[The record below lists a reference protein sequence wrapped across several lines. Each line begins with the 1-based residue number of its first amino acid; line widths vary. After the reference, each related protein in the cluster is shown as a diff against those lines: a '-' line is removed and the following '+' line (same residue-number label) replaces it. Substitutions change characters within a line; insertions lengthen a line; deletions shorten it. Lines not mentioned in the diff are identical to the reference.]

1 MHGGAIFDPEL
12 ATDAV
17 ADATDLP
24 QRAAEWTAYAALHA
38 GVFTR
43 LQLRAWLQKPSPDAE
58 RAEASRI
65 IASLRAQGLATE
77 EDLAGIGPCVHIH
90 AKQVYRALGE
100 TDNRN
105 RRRPGREKAIE
116 RLLCLDYV
124 LDHPDAPW
132 LPTEDGKT
140 QACEDAGIDR
150 AAWPRKVYPAKD
162 GPERD
167 DAVLRREISA
177 GAGPS
182 GAASRGRVRQRG
194 ARPNARLKGWLDAY
208 NPLLEAI
215 AGAGLTLSLVH
226 ISQRPELAEP
236 AARQLEQ
243 AARGL
248 GDGDAEEAAL
258 ERIRNAIRACSEEA
272 LESVGGLDEAL
283 ETARRIFER
292 RAGRHAGVPIQ
303 VKTLTWTST
312 RIADPEGAA

>member
-1 MHGGAIFDPEL
+1 MHGGAIFDAEL

-65 IASLRAQGLATE
+65 IASLRTLGLATE

-124 LDHPDAPW
+124 LDHPDEPW

-150 AAWPRKVYPAKD
+150 ATWPRKVYPAKD
-162 GPERD
+162 GQSETTRFFVEKFPLALDLQARR
-167 DAVLRREISA
+167 AV
-177 GAGPS
+177 
-182 GAASRGRVRQRG
+182 AACVNPGTT
-194 ARPNARLKGWLDAY
+194 NARLKGWLDAY

-258 ERIRNAIRACSEEA
+258 ERIRNAIRACTEEA
-272 LESVGGLDEAL
+272 LESVGGLGEAL
-283 ETARRIFER
+283 ETARRIFDR
-292 RAGRHAGVPIQ
+292 RAGRSAGVPIQ
-303 VKTLTWTST
+303 VRTRTWTST
-312 RIADPEGAA
+312 RIAEPEGAA

>member
-1 MHGGAIFDPEL
+1 MHGGTIFDPEL

-17 ADATDLP
+17 AEATQLP

-65 IASLRAQGLATE
+65 IASLRTLGLATE

-124 LDHPDAPW
+124 LDHPDEPW

-150 AAWPRKVYPAKD
+150 ATWPRKVYPAKD
-162 GPERD
+162 GQSETTRFFVEKFPLALDLQARR
-167 DAVLRREISA
+167 AV
-177 GAGPS
+177 
-182 GAASRGRVRQRG
+182 AACVNPGTT
-194 ARPNARLKGWLDAY
+194 NARLKGWLDAY

-226 ISQRPELAEP
+226 ISQRSELAEP

-272 LESVGGLDEAL
+272 LESVGGLGEAL
-283 ETARRIFER
+283 ETARRIFDR
-292 RAGRHAGVPIQ
+292 RAGRSAGVPIQ
-303 VKTLTWTST
+303 VRTRTWTST
-312 RIADPEGAA
+312 RIAEPEGAA

>member
-124 LDHPDAPW
+124 LDHPDEPW

-140 QACEDAGIDR
+140 QACEDAGLDR
-150 AAWPRKVYPAKD
+150 ATWPRKVYPAKD
-162 GPERD
+162 GQSETTRFFVEKFPLALDLQARR
-167 DAVLRREISA
+167 AV
-177 GAGPS
+177 
-182 GAASRGRVRQRG
+182 AACVNLGTT
-194 ARPNARLKGWLDAY
+194 NARLKGWLDAY

-272 LESVGGLDEAL
+272 LESVGGLDDAL
-283 ETARRIFER
+283 ETARKIFDR

>member
-1 MHGGAIFDPEL
+1 MHGGAVFDPEL

-17 ADATDLP
+17 AAATDLP

-124 LDHPDAPW
+124 LDHPDEPW

-150 AAWPRKVYPAKD
+150 TTWPRKVYPAKD
-162 GPERD
+162 GQSETTRFFVEKFPLALDLQARR
-167 DAVLRREISA
+167 AV
-177 GAGPS
+177 
-182 GAASRGRVRQRG
+182 AACVNPGTT
-194 ARPNARLKGWLDAY
+194 NARLKGWLDAY

-248 GDGDAEEAAL
+248 GDGDAEEVAL

-283 ETARRIFER
+283 DTARRIFER

-303 VKTLTWTST
+303 VRTRTWTST